1 MVEEGRGDTGRGAE
15 KKIESS
21 IKISKKRGSNME
33 TRNTKNKNKMQHI
46 RKW

>member
-21 IKISKKRGSNME
+21 IKISKKKEVVTWRQETQRIKIKCNM
-33 TRNTKNKNKMQHI
+33 
-46 RKW
+46 